1 MLPNQVLWLIDCEPR
16 AVQQE
21 ALLRSYYGYAS
32 RDNRHDEPKPVK
44 LREGAAEGWGH
55 FLEMRLGKTP
65 TALNEMALFNRDH
78 GFRKFVVLSPNSY
91 KSAWVKEAAV
101 FGMDIPFFAYETSRS
116 NDAVKFIQENY
127 AGSFCLVVN
136 YEALQY
142 DNTREILKWVVDK
155 DCMLVADESIKI
167 KNHTSITFKRALELS
182 KEAGAIRELTGCP
195 MTQGPQDMYAQLK
208 FIRGL
213 DGKNFYSFRNRF
225 CKMGGFKN
233 KKIVG
238 IKNEEELKETIH
250 AMGFVAKRKDWGN
263 PHQSEHY
270 VVDLEIKDE
279 QKKHYDA
286 MNQDFVTMLDT
297 GEEISAEQVVSK
309 MMKLQ
314 QISSGFL
321 YNEKGEGVKLMDL
334 KNTPKMQRLKEM
346 LEDEVEGKAIICY
359 HYGYSG
365 DALLETFEKWN
376 PAVIRGKQWMNKNER
391 DLDEEKKRFNEDDD
405 CRLIILQ
412 ISAGKYGHNL
422 SGVENDRCKTMFFY
436 ENTYSL
442 DDRIQIEMRN
452 TAAFQDWQNVY
463 FDLVTTEVER
473 KAIKALQKKES
484 IVEAVLGHYERRKV

>member
-1 MLPNQVLWLIDCEPR
+1 MLPDQVLWLIDCEPR

-32 RDNRHDEPKPVK
+32 RENRYDDPAPVK
-44 LREGAAEGWGH
+44 LRDGPAKGWGH

-65 TALNEMALFNRDH
+65 TTLNEMALFNRDH
-78 GFRKFVVLSPNSY
+78 GFQKFVVLSPNSY
-91 KSAWVKEAAV
+91 KYAWVKEAKA
-101 FGMDIPFFAYETSRS
+101 FGMEYPFIPYETSKS
-116 NDAVKFIQENY
+116 NQAVEAILDAK
-127 AGSFCLVVN
+127 GTFCLVVN

-142 DNTREILKWVVDK
+142 DNTREIMKWVVDK
-155 DCMLVADESIKI
+155 DCMLIADESIKI
-167 KNHTSITFKRALELS
+167 KNHASITFKRAFELS
-182 KEAGAIRELTGCP
+182 EEAGVIRELTGCP

-213 DGKNFYSFRNRF
+213 SGKNFYAFRNRY

-238 IKNEEELKETIH
+238 IKNEDELKDTINS
-250 AMGFVAKRKDWGN
+250 MGFVAKRKDWGN
-263 PHQSEHY
+263 LHQSEHY
-270 VVDLEIKDE
+270 VVDLEIRLE
-279 QKKHYDA
+279 QKKHYEA
-286 MNQDFVTMLDT
+286 MDEDLITFLDT
-297 GEEISAEQVVSK
+297 GEEVSAEQVVSK

-321 YNEKGEGVKLMDL
+321 YNEKGEGIKLMDL
-334 KNTPKMQRLKEM
+334 TKTPKMQRIKEM
-346 LEDEVEGKAIICY
+346 LEDEVEGKAIMCY

-365 DALLETFEKWN
+365 DALLEVFGKWN
-376 PAVIRGKQWMNKNER
+376 PAVIRGKQWMKKNER
-391 DLDEEKKRFNEDDD
+391 DLEDEKKRFNEDPN
-405 CRLIILQ
+405 CKLMILQ

-422 SGVENDRCKTMFFY
+422 SGVEGDRCKTMFFY

-452 TAAFQDWQNVY
+452 TAAFQDWQNLY
-463 FDLVTTEVER
+463 FDLVTTEVEA

-484 IVEAVLGHYERRKV
+484 IVEAVLGHYERRKT